1 MKVDCGDCVLHNLAC
16 ADCVVS
22 VLLGVPDPAAD
33 SDERAPEADDRGHL
47 TMPLQQDERDAMAAL
62 AQGGLIPHLRLIGR
76 TESERSPERGAPST
90 KGRTRRT
97 G

>member
-22 VLLGVPDPAAD
+22 VLLGVPDPSAG
-33 SDERAPEADDRGHL
+33 SDEGVPEADDRRRL

-76 TESERSPERGAPST
+76 TESERSREHSTPSA
-90 KGRTRRT
+90 KGRTRRI

>member
-1 MKVDCGDCVLHNLAC
+1 MIVDCGDCVMRHKAC

-22 VLLGVPDPAAD
+22 VLLGVPDV
-33 SDERAPEADDRGHL
+33 APGAGEGASTGAGSGYP

-62 AQGGLIPHLRLIGR
+62 AEGGLVPHLRLVTR
-76 TESERSPERGAPST
+76 TEPEATPEYVAPRA
-90 KGRTRRT
+90 KGRTRRI